1 MDYVYFLV
9 NRICESK
16 DYYTLPIFI
25 QFFNFIT
32 MQKYIAFDDSLYN
45 NLIEILYVFVD
56 SDVQDINLTTS
67 LFTELSNSD
76 NILFSRFDKDFLV
89 KCINL
94 LKKRKIMMS
103 FFQFS
108 NLFLF
113 MQNIFQIH
121 ISLNYDIEHKLI
133 YFVFPIHCSKI

>member
-16 DYYTLPIFI
+16 DYSTLPIFI

-32 MQKYIAFDDSLYN
+32 MQKYIAFDDLLYN

-56 SDVQDINLTTS
+56 SDVQNINLTTS

-94 LKKRKIMMS
+94 LKKAKNNDVV
-103 FFQFS
+103 FS
-108 NLFLF
+108 
-113 MQNIFQIH
+113 IF
-121 ISLNYDIEHKLI
+121 KLI
-133 YFVFPIHCSKI
+133 FVYAKYISNPYFLEL